1 MKLFIH
7 DEIGFVE
14 CMTATA
20 DGDLLVVNA
29 ARCSFDKQH
38 HDFDEKKDTRLINYL
53 AREKHFLPFRH
64 PQLTVRMYLPLFVLR
79 QLAKHQVGFSW
90 SEVSRRYITNEPE
103 FWYPE
108 EVRTRPENIKQGSIS
123 GGWETKPEKLEESL
137 NLFSE
142 SKEAG
147 LRIYNCLL
155 ERGVAP
161 EQARMVLPQSM
172 YTTVVVTGSLLGWA
186 HLVRLRTEE
195 HTQKETQEYAK
206 LINELLKAYFPKSHK
221 ALLGDLNET
230 TK

>member
-14 CMTATA
+14 CMTATT

-103 FWYPE
+103 FYKPDE
-108 EVRTRPENIKQGSIS
+108 FRKAAKDKKQGSS
-123 GGWETKPEKLEESL
+123 DEVLEGYLKANMHLGLQNSTEYSL
-137 NLFSE
+137 VT
-142 SKEAG
+142 
-147 LRIYNCLL
+147 YNSMIGN
-155 ERGVAP
+155 GVAP
-161 EQARMVLPQSM
+161 ELARMVLPQSM

-195 HTQKETQEYAK
+195 HTQKETQEYAN
-206 LINELLKAYFPKSHK
+206 LVNELLKAYFPKSQK

-230 TK
+230 IE